1 MNLVDKLDEII
12 ELNNRRLKALKNL
25 KIGRF
30 KFDDYVLR
38 FNVDVDD
45 ALYIKLQEQEKIN
58 KKYDMEISE
67 LYEEIN
73 NGLKGNKKFINPFI
87 EKGE

>member
-1 MNLVDKLDEII
+1 MSLVDKLDEII

-25 KIGRF
+25 KIGSF
-30 KFDDYVLR
+30 KFDDYVSR

-73 NGLKGNKKFINPFI
+73 NGEQLVNPFI
-87 EKGE
+87 KKGE

>member
-73 NGLKGNKKFINPFI
+73 NRLKDKKKFINPFI

>member
-1 MNLVDKLDEII
+1 MSLVDKLDEII

-25 KIGRF
+25 KIGSF
-30 KFDDYVLR
+30 KFDDYVSR

-58 KKYDMEISE
+58 KKYDMKISE

-73 NGLKGNKKFINPFI
+73 NGEKLVNPFI
-87 EKGE
+87 KKGE

>member
-1 MNLVDKLDEII
+1 MSLVDKLDKII

-25 KIGRF
+25 KIGSF
-30 KFDDYVLR
+30 KFDDYVSR

-58 KKYDMEISE
+58 KKYYMEISG

-73 NGLKGNKKFINPFI
+73 NGEKLVNPFI
-87 EKGE
+87 KKGE

>member
-1 MNLVDKLDEII
+1 MSLVDKLDEII

-25 KIGRF
+25 KIGSF
-30 KFDDYVLR
+30 KFDDYVSR

-45 ALYIKLQEQEKIN
+45 ALYIKLQEQEQEKIN

-73 NGLKGNKKFINPFI
+73 NGEKLVNPFI
-87 EKGE
+87 KKGE

>member
-1 MNLVDKLDEII
+1 MSLVDKLDEII
-12 ELNNRRLKALKNL
+12 EVNNKRLKALRNL
-25 KIGRF
+25 KIGSF
-30 KFDDYVLR
+30 KFDDYVSR

-73 NGLKGNKKFINPFI
+73 NGEKLVNPFI
-87 EKGE
+87 KKGE

>member
-73 NGLKGNKKFINPFI
+73 NGLKGKKIYKSI
-87 EKGE
+87 Y